1 MVKHVFQVDITRVQ
15 VHKMSVWVCG
25 CVGVW
30 VGGGGGLGFISFHL
44 SISNN
49 NLLTVLIWCSLIT
62 DKFPWLTGHDWGVD
76 ALHVAD
82 AGVDGEALFL
92 VLEKNSVI
100 WRHPEKKTETILLQ
114 EPTS

>member
-15 VHKMSVWVCG
+15 VHKSVSI
-25 CVGVW
+25 
-30 VGGGGGLGFISFHL
+30 FISVT
-44 SISNN
+44 IYY
-49 NLLTVLIWCSLIT
+49 NLLTVLIWCSWIT
-62 DKFPWLTGHDWGVD
+62 DKAKAFPWLTVHDWGVD
-76 ALHVAD
+76 ALAD

-92 VLEKNSVI
+92 VLKKNSVI